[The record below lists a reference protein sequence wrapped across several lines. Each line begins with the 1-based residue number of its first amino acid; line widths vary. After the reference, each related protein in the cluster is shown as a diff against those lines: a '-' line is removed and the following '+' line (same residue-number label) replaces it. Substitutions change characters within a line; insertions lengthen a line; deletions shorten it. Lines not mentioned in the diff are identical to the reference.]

1 MDTKDLL
8 QRKGNLVCVP
18 QVTCVGSKAP
28 GEVLANLIIA
38 TALFLI
44 FEVQF
49 LEVRS
54 KEQLVW
60 PYPGT
65 ASTTCWHEG

>member
-1 MDTKDLL
+1 MSFTSGK
-8 QRKGNLVCVP
+8 

-38 TALFLI
+38 FVLFLI

-49 LEVRS
+49 LEVSWAPFRTGMHN
-54 KEQLVW
+54 
-60 PYPGT
+60 P
-65 ASTTCWHEG
+65 